1 MPRGKKFKA
10 ACEGL
15 DGDTLFPLSEA
26 VGLVKSRSFVK
37 FDESVDIAINLGV
50 LPKYADQMVRGSCAL
65 PHGTGK
71 TVRVLVFAKGD
82 KVAEARDAGA
92 DHVGGP
98 DLVQKIQDGW
108 LEFDS
113 VIATPD
119 MMGQVG
125 RIGRILG
132 PRKLM
137 PNPKTGT
144 VTFEVADAV
153 RATKSGKINFRVDKA
168 GIIHAVVGR
177 VSFDATALEE
187 NISALIE
194 TLNRLRPASAKGV
207 YLRRVTLSSTMG
219 PAIRVERG
227 SLAPVLL

>member
-1 MPRGKKFKA
+1 MPPGKNFKK

-15 DGDTLFPLSEA
+15 ERTNALPLAEA
-26 VGLVKSRSFVK
+26 LRIVKERSFTK
-37 FDESVDIAINLGV
+37 FDESVDIAVNLGV
-50 LPKYADQMVRGSCAL
+50 QPKYADQMVRGSCAL

-71 TVRVLVFAKGD
+71 QVRVLVFAKGD
-82 KVAEARDAGA
+82 KVAEAREAGA

-108 LEFDS
+108 LDFDM

-125 RIGRILG
+125 RLGRILG

-137 PNPKTGT
+137 PNPKTGS
-144 VTFEVADAV
+144 VTFDVGQAV
-153 RATKSGKINFRVDKA
+153 KATKAGKINFRVEKA
-168 GIIHAVVGR
+168 GIIHASVGR
-177 VSFDATALEE
+177 VSFELSALEE
-187 NISALIE
+187 NVESLIE
-194 TLNRLRPASAKGV
+194 TLMRLRPASAKGT

-219 PAIRVERG
+219 PAVRVDQG
-227 SLAPVLL
+227 GLAPSLQ

>member
-1 MPRGKKFKA
+1 MPRGKQFIK

-15 DGDTLFPLSEA
+15 GGDVYLPLTKA
-26 VGLVKSRSFVK
+26 VAEVKKRSFTK
-37 FDESVDIAINLGV
+37 FDESVDLAINLGV
-50 LPKYADQMVRGSCAL
+50 QPKYADQMVRGSCAL

-71 TVRVLVFAKGD
+71 QVRVLVFAKGE

-92 DHVGGP
+92 DFVGGP
-98 DLVQKIQDGW
+98 DLVKKIQDGW
-108 LEFDS
+108 LDFDV

-144 VTFEVADAV
+144 VTFEVGAAV
-153 RATKSGKINFRVDKA
+153 KATKAGKINFRVDKA
-168 GIIHAVVGR
+168 GIIHCSIGR
-177 VSFDATALEE
+177 VSFEASALEE
-187 NISALIE
+187 NIEALLD
-194 TLNRLRPASAKGV
+194 TLARLKPASSKGV
-207 YLRRVTLSSTMG
+207 YLRRVSLSSTMG
-219 PAIRVERG
+219 PAVRVDRA
-227 SLAPVLL
+227 SLAAAAR